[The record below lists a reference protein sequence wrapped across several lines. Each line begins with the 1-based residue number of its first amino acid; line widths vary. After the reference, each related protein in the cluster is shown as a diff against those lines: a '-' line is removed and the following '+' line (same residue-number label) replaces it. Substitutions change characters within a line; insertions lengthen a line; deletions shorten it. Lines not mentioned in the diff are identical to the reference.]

1 MMNAK
6 LTMAAAITHA
16 ACASILQEVFTA
28 HVIRV
33 MNLKRIVNSSVKV
46 SNGRKRE
53 KTRQGKDSIRN

>member
-1 MMNAK
+1 MNAN

-33 MNLKRIVNSSVKV
+33 MNLKRTVNSSVKV

-53 KTRQGKDSIRN
+53 KAR